1 MTQWFMLT
9 LVGKDQIGIVAKV
22 TTALYQGGCHLGE
35 TSMLRMD
42 GNFTI
47 MLMVHFPGTETA
59 LTALLAPVADELQL
73 HIHID
78 RSIGEHTSRQ
88 EPDVQISVHSADRAG
103 IVAQVT
109 SVLAAAGLNILDL
122 ESDIGGSA
130 NNPFYI
136 MQIEG
141 IATRGIAALQQAL
154 QTWRQTSE
162 QPIEVRLTPIT
173 AEIF

>member
-1 MTQWFMLT
+1 MTPWFMLT

-35 TSMLRMD
+35 ASMLRMD

-47 MLMVHFPGTETA
+47 MLMVRFSGTATA
-59 LTALLAPVADELQL
+59 LSALLAPIADELQL
-73 HIHID
+73 HVHLD
-78 RSIGEHTSRQ
+78 PSASGQTTRQ

-130 NNPFYI
+130 DNPFYI

-141 IATRGIAALQQAL
+141 IATQGIAALQQAL
-154 QTWRQTSE
+154 QTWYQTNE
-162 QPIEVRLTPIT
+162 QPLEVRLTPIT
-173 AEIF
+173 AAIL

>member
-9 LVGKDQIGIVAKV
+9 LVGKDRIGIVARV

-35 TSMLRMD
+35 ASMLRMD

-47 MLMVHFPGTETA
+47 MLMVHFPGTKAA
-59 LTALLAPVADELQL
+59 LTALLAPIADELQL

-78 RSIGEHTSRQ
+78 PSVGEQTTRQ
-88 EPDVQISVHSADRAG
+88 EPNVQISVHSADRAG

-122 ESDIGGSA
+122 ESDIGGHA

-141 IATRGIAALQQAL
+141 IATRGIEALQQAL
-154 QTWRQTSE
+154 QTWHQTSE

-173 AEIF
+173 SAIF

>member
-1 MTQWFMLT
+1 MAQWFMLT

-22 TTALYQGGCHLGE
+22 TTALYQSGCHLGE
-35 TSMLRMD
+35 ASMLRMD

-47 MLMVHFPGTETA
+47 MLMVHFPGTDAA
-59 LTALLAPVADELQL
+59 LTALLAPIADELQL
-73 HIHID
+73 HVHLD
-78 RSIGEHTSRQ
+78 PSVGEHTTRQ

-130 NNPFYI
+130 DNPFYV

-141 IATRGIAALQQAL
+141 IATQGIEALQKAL
-154 QTWRQTSE
+154 QTWRQTNE
-162 QPIEVRLTPIT
+162 PPIEVRLTPIT
-173 AEIF
+173 AAIL